1 MMRYRRMLWLLP
13 LLTVLILLPLRAL
26 LQDETGAF
34 ARLLSI
40 DGAIGPATSD
50 YLSRGIQEAG
60 EAGASFI
67 IIRMDTPGGL
77 DLSMRDIIQNILESQ
92 LPVVT
97 YVSPRGARAAS
108 AGTYILYASH
118 VAAMS
123 PATSLGAATPVQMI
137 APGNPESSE
146 NDNGTS
152 SGEADGETGSE
163 TDREEGGTQAPAS
176 AMERKVLNDALSYIR
191 GLAERHD
198 RNAEWAEA
206 AVRDAASLSAS
217 EALERNVIDFVAE
230 DLNDLL
236 QQINGL
242 ELLVADGQT
251 VRLDTSDIRIED
263 SPPDWRMQFL
273 AIITNPNLILI
284 LGMIG
289 VYGLILEFYSPGFG
303 VAGITGAICL
313 LLAGYGLQLLPL
325 NYAGLGLVLL
335 GLLLM
340 VAEAFAPSGIL
351 GVGGVI
357 AFIIGSVI
365 LVDTEMDVFQV
376 SIPIVAAIA
385 AFMAI
390 LLVVSIRMFMRIRRS
405 PVVSGVS
412 SMVGMEG
419 VSTQDFQESGLI
431 KVQGELWRAQADT
444 ALKKGDR
451 VIITAVEGLSIRVRK
466 VDDQRPANSEAL
478 TQEN

>member
-1 MMRYRRMLWLLP
+1 MLRPRRTYWILSLLAALVLLP
-13 LLTVLILLPLRAL
+13 VQGM
-26 LQDETGAF
+26 LQNDSGPF

-50 YLSRGIQEAG
+50 YLGRGFEEAR

-67 IIRMDTPGGL
+67 ILRMDTPGGL
-77 DLSMRDIIQNILESQ
+77 DLSMRDIIQNILESPI
-92 LPVVT
+92 PVVT

-118 VAAMS
+118 VAAMA
-123 PATSLGAATPVQMI
+123 PATSLGAATPVQMA
-137 APGNPESSE
+137 APSMPDPTGDTAPSGG
-146 NDNGTS
+146 DNSDGQGEE
-152 SGEADGETGSE
+152 SGEGQPSGD
-163 TDREEGGTQAPAS
+163 
-176 AMERKVLNDALSYIR
+176 AMERKVLNDALAYIR

-206 AVRDAASLSAS
+206 AVRDAATLSSS
-217 EALERNVIDFVAE
+217 EALEQNVIDFLAE

-236 QQINGL
+236 AQIDGL
-242 ELLVADGQT
+242 ELSVMDDQS
-251 VRLDTSDIRIED
+251 VVLDTTDIRIED
-263 SPPDWRMQFL
+263 APPDWRMEFL
-273 AIITNPNLILI
+273 SIITNPNLILI

-289 VYGLILEFYSPGFG
+289 VYGFIIEFYNPGFG
-303 VAGITGAICL
+303 FAGITGAICL

-335 GLLLM
+335 GLVLM
-340 VAEAFAPSGIL
+340 IAEAFAPSGIL

-357 AFIIGSVI
+357 AFVIGSVI

-385 AFMAI
+385 VFMAI
-390 LLVVSIRMFMRIRRS
+390 ILAVSIRIFLRVRRS

-419 VSTQDFQESGLI
+419 VSTQDFRNNGLVR
-431 KVQGELWRAQADT
+431 VQGELWQAQSDVP
-444 ALKKGDR
+444 LNKGDR
-451 VIITAVEGLSIRVRK
+451 VKVTAVDGLAITVRRLE
-466 VDDQRPANSEAL
+466 DQTASASDTL
-478 TQEN
+478 TQDH